1 MQETLNLDQNPPLHK
16 TSVSGSTSD
25 KDWTGKKN
33 ELPKTLVAMMEDRLL
48 VQEGKE
54 QIYGTQGSGFN
65 TKNGWTMI
73 IHPIKNPEKVN
84 KLRKKVGFTE
94 TVEENAKRL
103 GIDYKVL
110 TLEDV
115 KKLKENK

>member
-1 MQETLNLDQNPPLHK
+1 MAKH
-16 TSVSGSTSD
+16 
-25 KDWTGKKN
+25 
-33 ELPKTLVAMMEDRLL
+33 R
-48 VQEGKE
+48 
-54 QIYGTQGSGFN
+54 
-65 TKNGWTMI
+65 
-73 IHPIKNPEKVN
+73 VN
-84 KLRKKVGFTE
+84 KLRKKRGFTE

>member
-1 MQETLNLDQNPPLHK
+1 MIK
-16 TSVSGSTSD
+16 
-25 KDWTGKKN
+25 KAGKKN